1 VQVFECITARSSSE
15 SGEQE
20 GGGNGEAGGKSKSI
34 AAEFVVVHLNFWSAV
49 LVYCGSVVSSHFLL
63 YDLIV
68 SCDVGLD
75 NIFSPLG
82 NGFHLVYAHGRGCLN
97 KDPIGLCIFVAV
109 FLGKRA
115 CVRDVIGNVE
125 GVHERTEV
133 EIINLLFCLR

>member
-34 AAEFVVVHLNFWSAV
+34 AAESVVVHCNIWSV
-49 LVYCGSVVSSHFLL
+49 ILVCFGSGVSNHFDGLL
-63 YDLIV
+63 V
-68 SCDVGLD
+68 
-75 NIFSPLG
+75 NNFSPVG
-82 NGFHLVYAHGRGCLN
+82 NGFSLVYTHGLGCPN
-97 KDPIGLCIFVAV
+97 KDPLGRFIFVAV
-109 FLGKRA
+109 A

-133 EIINLLFCLR
+133 EIINLFFCLR